1 MVNNIEML
9 VELKS
14 DKTMAE
20 ITQLTHKQKS
30 R

>member
-1 MVNNIEML
+1 MVNNIEMI
-9 VELKS
+9 VDLKS
-14 DKTMAE
+14 DKAMAE